1 MIPEAVLTAILVITF
16 ICDFASAR
24 QTERKWM
31 NPLVS
36 VMFAALTVVC
46 LLPMAPVHAFGDMYV
61 TSSAVNVIKA
71 ILAFGSL
78 IVVLQSR
85 TWAEAN
91 GKEGEFYMLLTS
103 TLLGMFVMVS
113 AGNFLMFFLGLE
125 MASVPLATMVAFDMK
140 RNESAEGAA
149 KFILTATFSSGV
161 MLYGISFIYGA
172 CGTLYFDDVRHT
184 LMTVIASGD
193 LTKFF
198 LPGYGPCLLLQRS
211 RLQDFSCTV
220 PLLDSRHLPGST
232 YHRHWLSECYL

>member
-1 MIPEAVLTAILVITF
+1 MNYTDFLKMIPEAVLTTILDITF

-85 TWAEAN
+85 SWAEAS

-140 RNESAEGAA
+140 RN
-149 KFILTATFSSGV
+149 
-161 MLYGISFIYGA
+161 
-172 CGTLYFDDVRHT
+172 
-184 LMTVIASGD
+184 
-193 LTKFF
+193 
-198 LPGYGPCLLLQRS
+198 
-211 RLQDFSCTV
+211 
-220 PLLDSRHLPGST
+220 
-232 YHRHWLSECYL
+232 